1 VIQSRQDL
9 EPAGNQDSFMKFL
22 RDTWVIFKRSIT
34 LSANN
39 PLWIAIGLLQ
49 PILYLALFGPL
60 LTNIASVPGFPP
72 GDAWRVFV
80 PGLLVQLG
88 IFGGAFVGFAIIAE
102 WRSGVIDRQLVSP
115 AARGALIAGRVL
127 RDVVV
132 LLIQTAMLLGA
143 AIAFGLQVPA
153 QAILLGVI
161 LVAMLGASFSALS
174 NAAGLALKSEDAF
187 APLINTFALPI
198 LLLSGILL
206 PMSMAPRWLQILSDF
221 NPFKHM
227 VEALRSVFRSEYV
240 TFTVALGFGLAA
252 GLLVLSLWFGTRV
265 FRNQTR

>member
-1 VIQSRQDL
+1 
-9 EPAGNQDSFMKFL
+9 MKFL
-22 RDTWVIFKRSIT
+22 HDTWVIFKRSII

-60 LTNIASVPGFPP
+60 LTKMATVPGFPP

-102 WRSGVIDRQLVSP
+102 WRNGVIDRQMVSP
-115 AARGALIAGRVL
+115 AARGALIVGRVL

-132 LLIQTAMLLGA
+132 LLIQTVILLGA
-143 AIAFGLQVPA
+143 AITFGLRVPIEA
-153 QAILLGVI
+153 LLVGTV
-161 LVAMLGASFSALS
+161 LVMMLGASFSALS

-206 PMSMAPRWLQILSDF
+206 PMSMAPKWLQLVSDF

-227 VEALRSVFRSEYV
+227 VEALRSVFRSDYF
-240 TFTVALGFGLAA
+240 TFTVALGFGLAV
-252 GLLVLSLWFGTRV
+252 GLLLLSFWVGTQV